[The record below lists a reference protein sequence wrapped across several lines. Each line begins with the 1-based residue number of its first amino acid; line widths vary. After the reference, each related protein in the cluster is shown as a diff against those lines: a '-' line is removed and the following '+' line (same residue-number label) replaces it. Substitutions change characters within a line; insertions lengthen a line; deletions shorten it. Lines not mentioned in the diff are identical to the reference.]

1 MGTSKSQQ
9 FLAQKSQMYHFGEG
23 IRKALP
29 ILFIPQQ
36 FLMSLQSPQTNTCTL
51 VLSYRKGS
59 PVTPLFSVGW
69 FVPVP
74 RPVFVSSCLVV
85 WSDQEELHDLFSRA
99 PPALLSRGA
108 DQVQESHTG
117 VAKSSLSTE
126 PHKLEVFLWGVTKL
140 LLFFLNRWLDEGRSA
155 NMLQDKGV

>member
-1 MGTSKSQQ
+1 M
-9 FLAQKSQMYHFGEG
+9 
-23 IRKALP
+23 
-29 ILFIPQQ
+29 
-36 FLMSLQSPQTNTCTL
+36 
-51 VLSYRKGS
+51 
-59 PVTPLFSVGW
+59 
-69 FVPVP
+69 PVP
-74 RPVFVSSCLVV
+74 RPMVVSFCLVV